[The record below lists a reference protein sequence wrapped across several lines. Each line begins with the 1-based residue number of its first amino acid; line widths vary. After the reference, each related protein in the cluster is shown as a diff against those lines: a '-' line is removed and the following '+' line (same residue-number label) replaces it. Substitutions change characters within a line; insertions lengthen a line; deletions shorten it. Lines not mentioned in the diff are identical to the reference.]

1 MNDEEFKR
9 LLKDVGA
16 VFRDM
21 EPGPECPP
29 DEMLLDYVY
38 NELSEAEYEKIRAHR
53 DNCDR
58 CRFEILKLEADR
70 AGWEEAL
77 AEDPGAAIEH
87 ALGPDGVRRVREAMD
102 EAASQSQPASDSVRP
117 PVPVYFELNQDTV
130 DRIAA
135 AAAAEVL
142 DNVDLHMAYW
152 KKTRGGQPHPDRYT
166 GLAQASGLSGDILPF
181 IADAISRAWE
191 WCVRY
196 RHELVAGVLNS
207 ALVVHVSSVFHE
219 TKGLTGLNDKEI
231 DVLSE
236 KVSQEVAKAVTTVS
250 ESDADG

>member
-9 LLKDVGA
+9 LLRDVGV

-38 NELSEAEYEKIRAHR
+38 NELSKAEHEKIHQHR

-77 AEDPGAAIEH
+77 TEDPDAAIEH

-102 EAASQSQPASDSVRP
+102 VATSPSQPAFTSVRP
-117 PVPVYFELNQDTV
+117 PAPAYFELNQDTV

-152 KKTRGGQPHPDRYT
+152 KKTRGTQPHHDLYT
-166 GLAQASGLSGDILPF
+166 GMAQASGLSGDILPF
-181 IADAISRAWE
+181 IADAINRAWE
-191 WCVRY
+191 WCVRNRY
-196 RHELVAGVLNS
+196 DLAVGGVNS
-207 ALVVHVSSVFHE
+207 ALVVHVSSIFHE
-219 TKGLTGLNDKEI
+219 SKGLTGLNDKEI

-236 KVSQEVAKAVTTVS
+236 KVSREVAKAVTRVS